1 MSRPY
6 PSRVEVRFSGKD
18 GHVVIDQLRTID
30 KARLAGRLDVLDPHE
45 AASVLEVLKELF
57 AP

>member
-1 MSRPY
+1 LSRPY

-30 KARLAGRLDVLDPHE
+30 KARLAGRLGVLDPHE
-45 AASVLEVLKELF
+45 AASVPSVVR
-57 AP
+57 PG

>member
-1 MSRPY
+1 M
-6 PSRVEVRFSGKD
+6 EVRFSGKD
-18 GHVVIDQLRTID
+18 GHVVINQLRTID
-30 KARLAGRLDVLDPHE
+30 KARLAGRLGVLDPHE